1 MKKLSINLSLLTS
14 SNLITLGL
22 LLAETSMKSGS
33 ESIKNSPI
41 IATLLTVA
49 KQLFDAIN
57 RESYSKLSPKV
68 KDLDK
73 RRDGVYIGV
82 RTYVT
87 SMLYSIDETIVAA
100 ATRIEQVLD
109 KHGVGI
115 EKKHYLEESTLLRKL
130 LADLKAPELAADIL
144 KIGLTRQLAE
154 LETAMNDFDAVF
166 NERTVDE
173 VSIKEQLSVTAQR
186 RELEEAI
193 RNFIGYANYT
203 ALADPNWANL
213 IKLLEPDVTRIKA
226 TINKPD
232 TPTDT
237 DDTKK

>member
-1 MKKLSINLSLLTS
+1 MKKLAINLNLLTS
-14 SNLITLGL
+14 GNLITLGL

-41 IATLLTVA
+41 VATLLTVA
-49 KQLFDAIN
+49 KELFNAIN
-57 RESYSKLSPKV
+57 RESYSKLSKKV
-68 KDLDK
+68 KALDK

-82 RTYVT
+82 RTYIT
-87 SMLYSIDETIVAA
+87 SMLYSIDESIVAA

-109 KHGVGI
+109 KHGTGI
-115 EKKHYLEESTLLRKL
+115 ERKNYLEESTLLRKVL
-130 LADLKAPELAADIL
+130 EDLKAPELAADII
-144 KIGLTRQLAE
+144 KVGLTRQLAE

-173 VSIKEQLSVTAQR
+173 VSIKEQLSVSAQR

-193 RNFIGYANYT
+193 RNFIGYANYS
-203 ALADPNWANL
+203 ALADASWADL
-213 IKLLEPDVTRIKA
+213 VKLLEPDVARIKA

-232 TPTDT
+232 SEA

>member
-14 SNLITLGL
+14 GNLITLGL

-41 IATLLTVA
+41 VAALLAVA
-49 KQLFDAIN
+49 KELFEAIN
-57 RESYSKLSPKV
+57 RESYSKLSTKV
-68 KDLDK
+68 KVLDK

-82 RTYVT
+82 RTYVA
-87 SMLYSIDETIVAA
+87 SMLYSIDESIVAV

-115 EKKHYLEESTLLRKL
+115 EKKNYLEESTLLRKV
-130 LADLKAPELAADIL
+130 LADLKAPELAADII

-173 VSIKEQLSVTAQR
+173 VSIKEQLSVSAQR

-193 RNFIGYANYT
+193 RNFMGYANYT
-203 ALADPNWANL
+203 ALTDPSWANL
-213 IKLLEPDVTRIKA
+213 VKLLEPDVARIKA

-232 TPTDT
+232 DEA
-237 DDTKK
+237 KKQ